1 MDIWDRQ
8 YRVRIGKNN
17 SVGREIGKPNEKT
30 KRAIRCSFSCEIGDS
45 SSSNTG
51 KITLWNLADETLR
64 LLEQEDCL
72 IELRAGY
79 GDDLPV
85 IMGGSLTCFETET
98 NGADR
103 QTTIEFVDSFTSA
116 RDTTVSLS
124 YSGVVNGEKIVRDT
138 IRRLFIKRDMK
149 MPSEKR

>member
-51 KITLWNLADETLR
+51 KITLWNTE
-64 LLEQEDCL
+64 
-72 IELRAGY
+72 
-79 GDDLPV
+79 GDDWQCV
-85 IMGGSLTCFETET
+85 G
-98 NGADR
+98 
-103 QTTIEFVDSFTSA
+103 QFVE
-116 RDTTVSLS
+116 V
-124 YSGVVNGEKIVRDT
+124 K
-138 IRRLFIKRDMK
+138 
-149 MPSEKR
+149 